1 MAQMRGP
8 STVSVLAVQ
17 LLTLGA
23 FGAAWATMSD
33 DAHEE
38 LQELVSGETSYR
50 PVKIGRNAPLVVT
63 PQYDEPGGV
72 SDEELAAVLKQML
85 PRFDSS
91 KMKPNHIEHALRTWH
106 ANAEFQDPSAMSGAD
121 MRDFLIDHGRFML
134 SWGVDT
140 PPLLEDRNTGVY
152 IRWGHEAGASYHHDH
167 TLACLTEAL
176 VPLNHPVRTPRR
188 PNATMQ
194 DVVEQAMYDFQLD
207 ERETEWSAMAFGL
220 WLPPTREWTNGNGRK
235 LSFDLIA
242 RRQMRGGKK
251 HGVCGGTHRVY
262 SLMVLVRLHDRF
274 VAETGDGILSDEVR
288 TDAYAYLKSVRDI
301 LLVTQFEDGHWPY
314 TWPTGE
320 ESMAD
325 DNPEYRNVIATG
337 HHLEWLAIAPPDL
350 HPPREMIEKAA
361 DWIIEN
367 TTSKTHEEIMDSYT
381 FYSHVG
387 NALAL
392 WRSTTASEFWMKW
405 EAEHPWQPDPEKSD
419 PAVDEAEPES
429 NGEADRDEGSEDAE
443 QPGDETAAPEPA
455 E

>member
-8 STVSVLAVQ
+8 NIVTVLAVQ
-17 LLTLGA
+17 LVTLGA

-38 LQELVSGETSYR
+38 LRELATGEVEYR
-50 PVKIGRNAPLVVT
+50 PMTISRNEPLVVSS
-63 PQYDEPGGV
+63 QYDEPGVV
-72 SDEELAAVLKQML
+72 SDEELAAVLQQIL
-85 PRFDSS
+85 PRFGVS
-91 KMKPNHIEHALRTWH
+91 KMKPNYIEHALRTWH

-121 MRDFLIDHGRFML
+121 MRDFLIDHGRFLL
-134 SWGVDT
+134 SWGVET
-140 PPLLEDRNTGVY
+140 APLLEDRNTGVY
-152 IRWGHEAGASYHHDH
+152 IRWGHEQGASYHHDH

-188 PNATMQ
+188 PNASMQ

-220 WLPPTREWTNGNGRK
+220 WLPPVKEWTNGNGRK
-235 LSFDLIA
+235 LNFDMIA

-274 VAETGDGILSDEVR
+274 QAETGTGILSDEVR
-288 TDAYAYLKSVRDI
+288 AEAYAYLESVRDI
-301 LLVTQFEDGHWPY
+301 LLVTQLEDGQWPY
-314 TWPTGE
+314 TWPSGE
-320 ESMAD
+320 DSMEH
-325 DNPEYRNVIATG
+325 DNPEYQNVIATG
-337 HHLEWLAIAPPDL
+337 HHLEWLAIAPADL

-367 TTSKTHEEIMDSYT
+367 ITSKTHDEIMDSYT

-392 WRSTTASEFWMKW
+392 WRSTTAPDFWMAW
-405 EAEHPWQPDPEKSD
+405 EAEHPWQP
-419 PAVDEAEPES
+419 EPEDVPAEAA
-429 NGEADRDEGSEDAE
+429 EADEPKLSDDATADTDAEDAAN
-443 QPGDETAAPEPA
+443 PADETAPE
-455 E
+455 